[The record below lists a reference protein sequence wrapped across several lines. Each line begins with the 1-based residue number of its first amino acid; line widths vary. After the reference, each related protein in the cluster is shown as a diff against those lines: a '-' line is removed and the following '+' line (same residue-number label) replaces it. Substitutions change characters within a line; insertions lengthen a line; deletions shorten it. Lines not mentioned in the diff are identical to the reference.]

1 MDTKKVVISSPW
13 TQKGGEQ
20 HGHTPREV
28 SGPRLRQPSAPCT
41 GRRRGRYRGSGGW
54 SEAVE
59 FRGFCERGTL
69 PRLFHGGSGANQGC
83 TDAFEC
89 YLPQLQYVETA

>member
-1 MDTKKVVISSPW
+1 MD
-13 TQKGGEQ
+13 
-20 HGHTPREV
+20 TPREV

-41 GRRRGRYRGSGGW
+41 GRRRGRYRGSGR

-59 FRGFCERGTL
+59 FRGVCERGTL
-69 PRLFHGGSGANQGC
+69 SRLFHGGSGANQGF
-83 TDAFEC
+83 TGAFEC